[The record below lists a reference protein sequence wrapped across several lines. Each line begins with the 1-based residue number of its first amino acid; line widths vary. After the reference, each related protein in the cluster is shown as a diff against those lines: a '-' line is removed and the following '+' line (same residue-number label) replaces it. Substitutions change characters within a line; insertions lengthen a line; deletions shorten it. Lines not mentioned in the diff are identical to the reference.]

1 MAGSVKIALK
11 AIALTISLAIAFLAG
26 RFYQQHQL
34 LNSGRFVTTQPL
46 KLYSNTGA
54 PSGILPE
61 GVTLYDFDGPD
72 EFPHFLLIV
81 GTKSLNTL
89 QPDTSNLEFSRIP
102 AEAAVE

>member
-1 MAGSVKIALK
+1 MKIALK
-11 AIALTISLAIAFLAG
+11 AIALIISFAIAFLAG
-26 RFYQQHQL
+26 RMYQQHQL
-34 LNSGRFVTTQPL
+34 LSSGRYLTTQPL

-54 PSGILPE
+54 PSGVLPE

-81 GTKSLNTL
+81 GTKALNTL
-89 QPDTSNLEFSRIP
+89 QPDTAKSEFSRIP